1 MPSAVSLLGDTI
13 KAVSRPVGKVR
24 NLHRFPTS
32 MAAFTFCLALAG
44 LFTPLSAQ
52 LTSNASV
59 ILDDTFFYGQ
69 SPPFY
74 PSPTASGVGAW
85 TEHVERARSLV
96 ARMTLAEK
104 VSLTGGVRA
113 NNSCGG
119 NIPAVERLGFPGMCL
134 ADGPAGVR
142 AAENVNGYAAG
153 IHAGAR

>member
-1 MPSAVSLLGDTI
+1 MSFILS
-13 KAVSRPVGKVR
+13 
-24 NLHRFPTS
+24 PT
-32 MAAFTFCLALAG
+32 MAAFAFSLALAG
-44 LFTPLSAQ
+44 LFTPSSAQ
-52 LTSNASV
+52 FTSNASV
-59 ILDDTFFYGQ
+59 VLDDTFFYGQ

-74 PSPTASGVGAW
+74 PSPAATGVGEW
-85 TEHVERARSLV
+85 TDHVERAKSLV
-96 ARMTLAEK
+96 AQMTLEEK

-119 NIPAVERLGFPGMCL
+119 NIPAIERLGFPGMCL